1 MDVSLD
7 LKKKIAIWQFE
18 LEKRAEIGWQ
28 EFQTQAYIE
37 KELGKAKWKE
47 KTALVYGIGEGV
59 PVFFRA
65 ELDGLPTEKGIQHAC
80 GHSAHL
86 SALMA
91 AYLYFKNNPVSG
103 FKIYFVFQPAEETYP
118 SGADF
123 LVNRFTFLQKAK
135 LGIAFHLFPFN
146 QKYALI
152 DPIFASA
159 DYFRIRLLGN
169 GTHIKNKYQTTV
181 DMVFEASQLALKIN
195 SIKNKKG
202 LINVGVLRAGEV
214 ANRIAGEGL
223 LEGDIRSF
231 TELVRDRLKKRLD
244 ELVREVEKKGITVEY
259 YFNRGYPMLKNE
271 QRIIKQ
277 VKKILPLSAYSLSS
291 YASEDFSLFPG
302 DTLFLLVGTGSTVEL
317 HDSHFRVSTDLAET
331 IFDYWL
337 QVGANLS
344 KITI

>member
-7 LKKKIAIWQFE
+7 LKNKIAIWQLE
-18 LEKRAEIGWQ
+18 LERRAEIGWQ
-28 EFQTQAYIE
+28 EFETQAYIE
-37 KELGKAKWKE
+37 KELGKAKWKK
-47 KTALVYGIGEGV
+47 KTALIYEIGEGI

-118 SGADF
+118 SGAGF
-123 LVNRFTFLQKAK
+123 LVNRFKFLQKAK
-135 LGIAFHLFPFN
+135 LGIAFHLFPFS

-152 DPIFASA
+152 NPIFASA

-169 GTHIKNKYQTTV
+169 GTHIKNKYQTRV
-181 DMVFEASQLALKIN
+181 DMVLEASQLAMKIN

-214 ANRIAGEGL
+214 ANRIAGEGI
-223 LEGDIRSF
+223 LEGDIRSLS
-231 TELVRDRLKKRLD
+231 ELAQKQMKNQLDKLVSEIEKR
-244 ELVREVEKKGITVEY
+244 GITVEY
-259 YFNRGYPMLKNE
+259 YFNRGYPMLKNG
-271 QRIIKQ
+271 QRIIKR
-277 VKKILPLSAYSLSS
+277 VKRILPLSAYSLSS
-291 YASEDFSLFPG
+291 YASEDFALFPG

-317 HDSHFRVSTDLAET
+317 HDSHFKVSTDLAET

-344 KITI
+344 EIAS